1 MADNSNV
8 SPHRALLG
16 RNVKALRTMRGLGQ
30 ESLAMQLGM
39 SRAYLSSIERG
50 EKAATI
56 DTIARL
62 AEGLD
67 VTIARLLEE
76 VPTDEKGKRKGKN

>member
-1 MADNSNV
+1 MQ
-8 SPHRALLG
+8 G
-16 RNVKALRTMRGLGQ
+16 IGQ

-56 DTIARL
+56 DTIAKL
-62 AEGLD
+62 AEGLG
-67 VTIARLLEE
+67 VSINRLLEDNPE
-76 VPTDEKGKRKGKN
+76 IESGRGAGKSRK